1 MASAIYINDYDRNQ
15 KDKRRRRQEKL
26 VNKARIALV
35 TGASSGIGEA
45 TAERRAN
52 GGYKV
57 YGTSRRGAQAGERS
71 FEMLPLDVTS
81 DVEAAVSE
89 VMRRDGRIDL
99 LVNNAGFGVAPA
111 GAEESSLDQARSLF
125 ETNFFGLVRMTR
137 AVVPHM
143 RRQGSGRIINI
154 GSVLGFLP
162 MPYGAL
168 NAATKHAVEGY
179 SESLDHELRT
189 RGIRVSVIEP
199 AYTKTS
205 FDANFMEADAKLD
218 EYREAREGL
227 NKRVNEVMATAEH
240 PRVVADT
247 VLKAASAAR
256 PKLRYPAGMLAKR
269 LRFLRRLAPAGVVD
283 AGIRKDLRL
292 DAPTAPQPLRPARAF
307 RQRAAAAPPAVAA
320 TLRT

>member
-1 MASAIYINDYDRNQ
+1 MTKTEA
-15 KDKRRRRQEKL
+15 K
-26 VNKARIALV
+26 IALV

-45 TAERRAN
+45 AAERLAKA
-52 GGYKV
+52 GYKV
-57 YGTSRRGAQAGERS
+57 YGTSRRGAEASKRS

-81 DVEAAVSE
+81 DESVEAAVSE
-89 VMRRDGRIDL
+89 VMRRHGRIDL
-99 LVNNAGFGVAPA
+99 LVNDAGFGVAPA
-111 GAEESSLDQARSLF
+111 GAEESSLGQARSIF

-168 NAATKHAVEGY
+168 YAATKHAVEGY

-189 RGIRVSVIEP
+189 RGIRVTVIEP

-205 FDANFMEADAKLD
+205 FDANFMEPDAKLD
-218 EYREAREGL
+218 EYREARKGL
-227 NKRVNEVMATAEH
+227 NKRVNEVMATAEQ
-240 PRVVADT
+240 PGVVADT
-247 VLKAASAAR
+247 VLKAADAAH
-256 PKLRYPAGMLAKR
+256 PKIRYAAGRLANR
-269 LRFLRRLAPAGVVD
+269 LRLLRRFAPAAVVD

-292 DAPTAPQPLRPARAF
+292 DVS
-307 RQRAAAAPPAVAA
+307 AA
-320 TLRT
+320 

>member
-1 MASAIYINDYDRNQ
+1 MTKTEA
-15 KDKRRRRQEKL
+15 K
-26 VNKARIALV
+26 IALV

-45 TAERRAN
+45 TAERLAKA
-52 GGYKV
+52 GYKV
-57 YGTSRRGAQAGERS
+57 YGTSRRAAEASKRS

-81 DVEAAVSE
+81 DESVEAAVSE
-89 VMRRDGRIDL
+89 VMRRHGRIDL

-111 GAEESSLDQARSLF
+111 GAEESSLGQARSIF

-168 NAATKHAVEGY
+168 YAATKHAVEGY

-189 RGIRVSVIEP
+189 RGIRVTVIEP

-205 FDANFMEADAKLD
+205 FDANFMEPDAKLD
-218 EYREAREGL
+218 EYREARKGL
-227 NKRVNEVMATAEH
+227 NKRVNEVMATAEQ
-240 PRVVADT
+240 PGVVADT
-247 VLKAASAAR
+247 VLKAANAAH
-256 PKLRYPAGMLAKR
+256 PKIRYAAGRLANR
-269 LRFLRRLAPAGVVD
+269 LRLLRRFAPAAVVD

-292 DAPTAPQPLRPARAF
+292 DVS
-307 RQRAAAAPPAVAA
+307 AA
-320 TLRT
+320 